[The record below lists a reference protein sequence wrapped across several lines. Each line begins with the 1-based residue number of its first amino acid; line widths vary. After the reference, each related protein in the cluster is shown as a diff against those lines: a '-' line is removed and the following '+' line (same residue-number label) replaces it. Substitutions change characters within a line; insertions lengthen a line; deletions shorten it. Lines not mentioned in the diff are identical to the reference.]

1 MHRPILAVITL
12 VHILAAVPKA
22 SANFDL
28 WPHVSDFTPTYNL
41 LSRGQT
47 RRVGDLPFLSNHHL
61 PSEGPILLSADNDG
75 VLKPVN
81 DATREDRAR
90 AVQLVETLGQSS
102 RVVTLVNSAR
112 SLPALD
118 SYRGIGVNLVAEHGT
133 VVLPADQ
140 SWQKDFDVEG
150 TDNIRYRI
158 KQIADRHPGARI
170 EFKDPKNSIA
180 FKHADADENEEMRR
194 AFREMEGVLQNT
206 RFTLKKVG
214 TGFSEIR
221 HVDVNKGNFV
231 AKLLQSGEFRGGIAL
246 GDTEADEGMFK
257 AMNQMGNRRFI
268 SVIVSNNLQQP
279 TNAQYRLS
287 SVGDVHEKLYHLVG

>member
-1 MHRPILAVITL
+1 MDNNYTVIT
-12 VHILAAVPKA
+12 K
-22 SANFDL
+22 
-28 WPHVSDFTPTYNL
+28 
-41 LSRGQT
+41 
-47 RRVGDLPFLSNHHL
+47 
-61 PSEGPILLSADNDG
+61 G

-158 KQIADRHPGARI
+158 KQIADRHRTSGPIKGLTSFNKSNQI
-170 EFKDPKNSIA
+170 
-180 FKHADADENEEMRR
+180 
-194 AFREMEGVLQNT
+194 T
-206 RFTLKKVG
+206 TLM
-214 TGFSEIR
+214 F
-221 HVDVNKGNFV
+221 
-231 AKLLQSGEFRGGIAL
+231 LLSWCFQ
-246 GDTEADEGMFK
+246 
-257 AMNQMGNRRFI
+257 
-268 SVIVSNNLQQP
+268 
-279 TNAQYRLS
+279 
-287 SVGDVHEKLYHLVG
+287 LVQG